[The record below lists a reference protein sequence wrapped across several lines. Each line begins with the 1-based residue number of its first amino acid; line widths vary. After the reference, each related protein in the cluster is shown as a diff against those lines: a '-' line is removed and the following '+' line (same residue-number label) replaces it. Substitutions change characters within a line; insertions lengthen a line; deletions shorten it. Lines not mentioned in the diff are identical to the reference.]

1 VNEASRGKY
10 RRYGYVM
17 NPNERQFVKRKVA
30 ALTIV
35 AGTLTACGGATAPP
49 SVAALGQKLGCFS
62 APVVSPPPN
71 ELFTRE
77 TATCDFSMPDQ
88 SSQSA
93 TLYTFATAE
102 AQANWTKMA
111 NAYGG
116 VRVDGKLWTVALDG
130 QVAGATA
137 QKRLGGVL
145 K

>member
-1 VNEASRGKY
+1 
-10 RRYGYVM
+10 M
-17 NPNERQFVKRKVA
+17 KRTVLVA
-30 ALTIV
+30 ALAT
-35 AGTLTACGGATAPP
+35 ATLTACEGTATPP

-62 APVVSPPPN
+62 APVTSQPT
-71 ELFTRE
+71 ELFARE
-77 TATCDFSMPDQ
+77 DADCDFQMDDQ
-88 SSQSA
+88 SSQRA

-111 NAYGG
+111 SQFGG
-116 VRVDGKLWTVALDG
+116 VRVDGKLWTVTLGG

>member
-1 VNEASRGKY
+1 
-10 RRYGYVM
+10 M
-17 NPNERQFVKRKVA
+17 KRTAIVGA
-30 ALTIV
+30 AL
-35 AGTLTACGGATAPP
+35 AAAALTACGGATTPP

-77 TATCDFSMPDQ
+77 TATCDFQMPDQ

-111 NAYGG
+111 SQFGG
-116 VRVDGKLWTVALDG
+116 VRVDGTLWTAALDG

>member
-1 VNEASRGKY
+1 VAFGYLAASQSDAKVVRGNT
-10 RRYGYVM
+10 M
-17 NPNERQFVKRKVA
+17 RKHLRIVTGGLAAA
-30 ALTIV
+30 AL
-35 AGTLTACGGATAPP
+35 LTACGGSATPP

-62 APVVSPPPN
+62 APVTSQPT
-71 ELFTRE
+71 EMFARE
-77 TATCDFSMPDQ
+77 DADCNFQMDDQ
-88 SSQSA
+88 SSQRA

-116 VRVDGKLWTVALDG
+116 VRVDGKLWTVTLDG